1 MRRCLLFLFLF
12 GACGSKAPT
21 QPATPTGTIGARID
35 SACSQPRYGVT
46 TVTVT
51 IDGVVAGTA
60 APGGAVTKVAPV
72 GNHVI
77 AGRAQNGIV
86 WGGET
91 QVTTAA
97 NPDRVLLFACVS

>member
-1 MRRCLLFLFLF
+1 MCMLSP
-12 GACGSKAPT
+12 CGSKSPT
-21 QPATPTGTIGARID
+21 VPATVTGTIGARVD
-35 SACSQPRYGVT
+35 STCSGLKFLVT

-60 APGGAVTKVAPV
+60 GPGGAVTKVVPV

-77 AGRAQNGIV
+77 SGRSDNGIT

-97 NPDRVLLFACVS
+97 NPDRVLLFACI